1 MIKSNEIVGKS
12 TGHVAQKKRTRLM
25 AEMVTSID
33 ELDTRV
39 TSLEDTMR
47 INGTQEYKIHEKGKA
62 SVMKALGGKD
72 TPAYKKLG
80 RKVFSAIWSE
90 FKHYF
95 DIPRYN
101 ELPAKRFKDGLKFVE
116 TWQPKQELLMNIEE
130 LNKGVSND

>member
-1 MIKSNEIVGKS
+1 MIRNSEIVGKS
-12 TGHVAQKKRTRLM
+12 TGHVAQKKRTQLM

-47 INGTQEYKIHEKGKA
+47 INGTQEYKIHEKGKT
-62 SVMKALGGKD
+62 SVIKALGGKD
-72 TPAYKKLG
+72 TPAYKQLG
-80 RKVFSAIWSE
+80 RKMFSAIWSE

-101 ELPAKRFKDGLKFVE
+101 ELPAKRFNDGLRFVE
-116 TWQPKQELLMNIEE
+116 TWHPKQELLMDIEE

>member
-1 MIKSNEIVGKS
+1 MF
-12 TGHVAQKKRTRLM
+12 A
-25 AEMVTSID
+25 
-33 ELDTRV
+33 
-39 TSLEDTMR
+39 
-47 INGTQEYKIHEKGKA
+47 
-62 SVMKALGGKD
+62 
-72 TPAYKKLG
+72 
-80 RKVFSAIWSE
+80 AIWSE